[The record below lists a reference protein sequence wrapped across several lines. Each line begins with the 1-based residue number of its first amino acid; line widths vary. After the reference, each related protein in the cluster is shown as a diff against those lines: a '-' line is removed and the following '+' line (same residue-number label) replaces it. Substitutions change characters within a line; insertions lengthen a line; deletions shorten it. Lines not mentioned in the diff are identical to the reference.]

1 MYNAA
6 SNGKLKPRR
15 FYYLIHL
22 PFAHRANGSSSPV
35 RLLMKEQWMLSVK
48 KRMLSVCKQT
58 KRTCPSMA
66 VYGLF
71 AIFLPFSSL
80 LPYVSSSFICSK
92 MTLTNIRRF
101 LIRRFFGQTFSPT
114 PDSYHE
120 GVLTIIAF

>member
-22 PFAHRANGSSSPV
+22 PFVHRANGSSSPV
-35 RLLMKEQWMLSVK
+35 RLLMKEQWMLSVN

-58 KRTCPSMA
+58 KRMCPSMA

-71 AIFLPFSSL
+71 AIFLPFSS
-80 LPYVSSSFICSK
+80 FF
-92 MTLTNIRRF
+92 F
-101 LIRRFFGQTFSPT
+101 LASLRLFLFHLFKNDIDQYPTFSDT
-114 PDSYHE
+114 KIFWPDFF
-120 GVLTIIAF
+120 TDPI